1 MNSLLKNRS
10 ARAHLK
16 LIFTAL
22 GIFLLVWV
30 IFSFF
35 GGFIVSAVSPIWE
48 AENAFSR
55 TVKKTWN
62 HLESRQNL
70 VNENF
75 DLKGRVGS
83 LELEVASLTISLEQE
98 RAFYGLLGR
107 APVSGEVV
115 ASVIARPPQSP
126 YDVILLD
133 AGSREGITKD
143 ARVYLAEGPALG
155 IITEVFTSS
164 AKVKLFSTAGEK
176 LDAVLER
183 GSVPVVLEGRGA
195 GNFRLKIPREVE
207 VVAGDRIVTGDTEFS
222 LLAVVEVVNVN
233 STDAFQ
239 EVLARSPLNIFSLR
253 LVSVIPQ

>member
-1 MNSLLKNRS
+1 MNSLPRNRS
-10 ARAHLK
+10 TRAYLK

-22 GIFLLVWV
+22 GIFLLVWA
-30 IFSFF
+30 IFSFL
-35 GGFIVSAVSPIWE
+35 GGTIVAVVSPLWQ

-55 TVKKTWN
+55 VVKKTWS
-62 HLESRQNL
+62 HLDSRQDL
-70 VNENF
+70 VDQNF

-83 LELEVASLTISLEQE
+83 LELEVASLKISLEQE

-115 ASVIARPPQSP
+115 ASVISRPPQSP
-126 YDVILLD
+126 YDVILVD
-133 AGSREGITKD
+133 AGSREGVTVG
-143 ARVYLAEGPALG
+143 AHVYLPEGPALG
-155 IITEVFTSS
+155 LITETFTSS

-207 VVAGDRIVTGDTEFS
+207 VVAGDRIVSGDTGFS

-253 LVSVIPQ
+253 LVSIIPQ